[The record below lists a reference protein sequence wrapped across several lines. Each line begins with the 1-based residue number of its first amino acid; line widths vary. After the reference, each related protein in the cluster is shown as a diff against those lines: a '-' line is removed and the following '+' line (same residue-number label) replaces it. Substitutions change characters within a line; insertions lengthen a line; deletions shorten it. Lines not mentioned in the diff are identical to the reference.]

1 MSAAR
6 RHQQYVVIDDD
17 AQTQIIASGA
27 VRRAAAPL
35 RAVPQAAPAPR
46 RQRTAYAEGW
56 QGQPAQGRKP
66 LAMPDPSRILT
77 TALLIGA
84 LAIVLYFGIT
94 SLLAWAQVKM
104 DDLQYG
110 RPRTSQLDAFVGHG
124 EANGTP
130 THFTALNLNRR
141 VTIMEFPGGDVTK
154 PQAIVGPTLFG
165 RDEDLTVIKLRVED
179 VNGDDKPD
187 LTVQVKDERLVYIN
201 DGTTFRPITSD
212 ELAHL
217 KQQGGR

>member
-6 RHQQYVVIDDD
+6 RHQQYVVVDDD
-17 AQTQIIASGA
+17 AQTQHIPSGA
-27 VRRAAAPL
+27 VRGATSL

-46 RQRTAYAEGW
+46 RQRSAYAEARDAR
-56 QGQPAQGRKP
+56 PAPRP
-66 LAMPDPSRILT
+66 LTMPDPSRILT

-104 DDLQYG
+104 DDVQYG

-124 EANGTP
+124 EANGSP

-154 PQAIVGPTLFG
+154 PQVIVGPTLFG

-179 VNGDDKPD
+179 INGDDKPD

-201 DGTTFRPITSD
+201 DGSAFRPITND

>member
-17 AQTQIIASGA
+17 AQTQVIASGA

-35 RAVPQAAPAPR
+35 RAVPQTAPAPR
-46 RQRTAYAEGW
+46 RQRVAYAEGREA
-56 QGQPAQGRKP
+56 QPARGRAP
-66 LAMPDPSRILT
+66 LTMPDPSRVLT

-104 DDLQYG
+104 DDVQYG

-124 EANGTP
+124 EANGAP
-130 THFTALNLNRR
+130 THFTVLNLNRR

-154 PQAIVGPTLFG
+154 PQVIVGPTLFG
-165 RDEDLTVIKLRVED
+165 RDEDLTVIKLRVEEI
-179 VNGDDKPD
+179 NGDDKPD

-201 DGTTFRPITSD
+201 DGNAFRPITSD
-212 ELAHL
+212 ELARL

>member
-6 RHQQYVVIDDD
+6 RHQQYVVDED
-17 AQTQIIASGA
+17 AQTQYIPSGA
-27 VRRAAAPL
+27 VRGATSL
-35 RAVPQAAPAPR
+35 RAVPLATPAPR
-46 RQRTAYAEGW
+46 RQRPAYAETRTAR
-56 QGQPAQGRKP
+56 PTPRP
-66 LAMPDPSRILT
+66 LTMPDPSRILT

-104 DDLQYG
+104 DDVQYG

-124 EANGTP
+124 ETTANP

-141 VTIMEFPGGDVTK
+141 VTIIEFPGGDVTK
-154 PQAIVGPTLFG
+154 PQVLVGPTLFG
-165 RDEDLTVIKLRVED
+165 RDEDLTVIKLRVEEI
-179 VNGDDKPD
+179 NGDDKPD

-201 DGTTFRPITSD
+201 DGNAFRPITND

>member
-1 MSAAR
+1 MSATR
-6 RHQQYVVIDDD
+6 RHQQYVVVDDD
-17 AQTQIIASGA
+17 AQTQVIASGA

-35 RAVPQAAPAPR
+35 RAVPPSAPPPR
-46 RQRTAYAEGW
+46 RQRTTYTEGW
-56 QGQPAQGRKP
+56 EAQPTRGRAP
-66 LAMPDPSRILT
+66 LTMPDPSRILT

-104 DDLQYG
+104 DDVQYG

-124 EANGTP
+124 EANGNP
-130 THFTALNLNRR
+130 THFTTLNLNRR

-154 PQAIVGPTLFG
+154 PQVIVGPTLFG

-179 VNGDDKPD
+179 INGDDKPD

-201 DGTTFRPITSD
+201 DGNAFRPITND